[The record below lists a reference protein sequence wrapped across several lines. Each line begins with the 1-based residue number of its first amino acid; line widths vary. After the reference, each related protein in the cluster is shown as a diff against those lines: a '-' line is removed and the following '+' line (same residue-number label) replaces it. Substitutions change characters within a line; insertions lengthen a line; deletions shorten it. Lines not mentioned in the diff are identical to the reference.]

1 MRGRKANRG
10 PSARLVKKANQV
22 LRGLLGLPVLLAH
35 RVLKARKVLLAR
47 QALPRAPFEL
57 YVWTAR
63 AKGAEGSAT
72 RMRYL

>member
-1 MRGRKANRG
+1 MKGRKVNLA
-10 PSARLVKKANQV
+10 PSGRPVKKANQV

-35 RVLKARKVLLAR
+35 RALKARKVLLAR
-47 QALPRAPFEL
+47 QELPRAPFEL